1 MNNGILR
8 VIKEGTSLVGD
19 RNLNDSMFLIWLDY
33 SRKMLDLVCRDSF
46 VKYQYST
53 FAFQVMNSQLP
64 AYEKLSKCVEYL
76 IKMAPMMS

>member
-1 MNNGILR
+1 MNNGIYS
-8 VIKEGTSLVGD
+8 VIKEGTSLMGN
-19 RNLNDSMFLIWLDY
+19 RNLNDALFLIWLDY

-53 FAFQVMNSQLP
+53 FAFQVVSSQLP
-64 AYEKLSKCVEYL
+64 AYEKLSRCVEYL